1 MAVKQTARRG
11 KYGKGQ
17 GQLQGEWKVRGQ
29 AQGQLQGQAA
39 FGEWL
44 LCFFGGGLRALVV
57 TKKYAL

>member
-11 KYGKGQ
+11 KYGE
-17 GQLQGEWKVRGQ
+17 GQLQGEWKV
-29 AQGQLQGQAA
+29 QGQAA

-44 LCFFGGGLRALVV
+44 LCFFEGGLRALVV

>member
-11 KYGKGQ
+11 MYGEGQ
-17 GQLQGEWKVRGQ
+17 GQLQGEWKVQ
-29 AQGQLQGQAA
+29 EQAA

>member
-11 KYGKGQ
+11 KYGEGQ
-17 GQLQGEWKVRGQ
+17 GQGEWKV
-29 AQGQLQGQAA
+29 QGQLQGQAA